1 MLYTRFLY
9 FLLPL
14 PSSYFFW
21 LQFSKKWRPKASIFH
36 YVLLM
41 YIQGKFRGSSLH
53 QVFKISVVFA
63 YDMELC
69 KQSLWQTGK
78 KELFLQYFQTGWL
91 QQRLISTPDKDLC
104 VLVYRA
110 AQCHWWHLLCRRVA
124 LWSTSGLWAQKN
136 LKNCHFSFILFSSCL
151 DLGFFF
157 FFDWKNQWW

>member
-14 PSSYFFW
+14 PSSYFFGFNFQRSEK
-21 LQFSKKWRPKASIFH
+21 LRYPFSTMSFWCI
-36 YVLLM
+36 
-41 YIQGKFRGSSLH
+41 FRGKRSSLH

-91 QQRLISTPDKDLC
+91 QQRLMSTPDKDLC

-124 LWSTSGLWAQKN
+124 LWSTSGLWAQKK

-157 FFDWKNQWW
+157 FFNWKNQWW